1 MTSLCEMGVI
11 QYYMGLLWALYEVLY
26 MIVISKVLYKS
37 KALSSDSQ
45 AKLKAL
51 IKPILYSLQGDIFLP
66 MCKQEVFAI
75 ES

>member
-1 MTSLCEMGVI
+1 
-11 QYYMGLLWALYEVLY
+11 

-37 KALSSDSQ
+37 KALLSDSQ

-66 MCKQEVFAI
+66 MFKQDIFAI
-75 ES
+75 GS